1 MHVGKLPS
9 DVVASAAGSSA
20 KADKGTDEGFHTAR
34 HVSLADVFT
43 CPRRV
48 GVSSSCWTAGVHYI
62 VTSIETQQVTT
73 RLIFTISL
81 TDYLQIISVGSCCG
95 ALTQNNNNPQ
105 TLL

>member
-1 MHVGKLPS
+1 MHVQKLPS

-34 HVSLADVFT
+34 QVSLADVFT

-62 VTSIETQQVTT
+62 VRSIETQKVT

-81 TDYLQIISVGSCCG
+81 TDYLQIILVRCCYS

>member
-9 DVVASAAGSSA
+9 DVVASAAGFSA

-62 VTSIETQQVTT
+62 TTETQQVTT
-73 RLIFTISL
+73 RLIVTISL
-81 TDYLQIISVGSCCG
+81 TDYLQIILVGCCCG